1 MNACAGLRSVVS
13 SYTFARFVD
22 DVEWRVRLL
31 SRRVLDPE
39 FSWPGILILDVGTG
53 LSSEAFPIG
62 ATADERQQLVA
73 ELVDRIRAEK
83 ARRFAWAMPCLRRD
97 QRGDVECL
105 LVVCGEANRS
115 AQALVAEIARAPGLA
130 PRLRR
135 FSRGAFGSSAR
146 RVSGQFVE
154 PLLEAFDC

>member
-1 MNACAGLRSVVS
+1 VS
-13 SYTFARFVD
+13 SYTFARFID

-31 SRRVLDPE
+31 SKRVHDPE
-39 FSWPGILILDVGTG
+39 FSWPGILILDVGSG
-53 LSSEAFPIG
+53 LSVEAFPIG
-62 ATADERQQLVA
+62 ATAAEHRQLVA
-73 ELVDRIRAEK
+73 ELVNRIRTER
-83 ARRFAWAMPCLRRD
+83 ARRFAWVMPCFRRD

-105 LVVCGEANRS
+105 LVVCGEPNRP
-115 AQALVAEIARAPGLA
+115 AQALVAEIARTPGLA

-154 PLLEAFDC
+154 PLLEAFDR